1 MFLFFNR
8 RYLVPSKQPDDV
20 ILSTIELKLSSC
32 SISQAT
38 VCATAVLHSGCGS
51 SCYFGADT
59 L

>member
-1 MFLFFNR
+1 M
-8 RYLVPSKQPDDV
+8 PSKQPDDV